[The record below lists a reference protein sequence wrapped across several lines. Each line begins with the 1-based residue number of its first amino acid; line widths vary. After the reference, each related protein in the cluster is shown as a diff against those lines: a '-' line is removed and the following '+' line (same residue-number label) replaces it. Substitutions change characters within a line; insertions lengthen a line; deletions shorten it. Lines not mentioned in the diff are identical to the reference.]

1 MTHITTAAL
10 MMSAMIK
17 RCPPS
22 HFAAHYRVNP
32 EFNRQ
37 VWKVWLL
44 CVCNAMLFIRWQS
57 GCQASHSDTMRRH
70 TVKNSSQTLPALK
83 IKRADVWQ
91 RDLCA
96 NIKVCVC
103 VCVLTW
109 VWGHHVVNKRHIIST
124 PITTVSPSVLFLFE
138 LELLLRTGN
147 CYELW
152 QIVKLKV
159 RQRGCGLLAVK

>member
-1 MTHITTAAL
+1 
-10 MMSAMIK
+10 MSAMIK

-22 HFAAHYRVNP
+22 HFAAHYRVNL

-37 VWKVWLL
+37 VWKVRLL
-44 CVCNAMLFIRWQS
+44 CLQHDAVYPLTERLS
-57 GCQASHSDTMRRH
+57 GISEWHERRH

-83 IKRADVWQ
+83 IKQADVWQ
-91 RDLCA
+91 RDLFV

-103 VCVLTW
+103 VCVCALTW

-138 LELLLRTGN
+138 LELLLRTEN

-159 RQRGCGLLAVK
+159 RQRGCGLLAAK